1 MNLTLRPMTDNQF
14 DSWRESSMRN
24 YAQEFVD
31 SGALAPA
38 DAERSA
44 AADFERLLPDG
55 LATAQHDLWTALDD
69 GEPVGVIWVFT
80 KDRTTGPELFIYEL
94 SVHEGKRRRGYGRAI
109 MLTALDVY
117 QRRGVVSVDLNVF
130 GHNDPARALYDSLG
144 FKVVSTSMKL
154 TL

>member
-55 LATAQHDLWTALDD
+55 LATAPHDLWTAVDD
-69 GEPVGVIWVFT
+69 GEPVGVLWLFT
-80 KDRTTGPELFIYEL
+80 KRRAAGPESFIYEL
-94 SVHEGKRRRGYGRAI
+94 SVREDKRRRGYGRAI
-109 MLTALDVY
+109 MLAAVDVC
-117 QRRGVVSVDLNVF
+117 GDAVSFRWD
-130 GHNDPARALYDSLG
+130 
-144 FKVVSTSMKL
+144 STSSGTTPRPVSCTTQL
-154 TL
+154 ASRWSPPR